1 MSKQIQWFPGHMS
14 KTLREFEDI
23 TKKIDLFFILVD
35 ARAPKSSY
43 IDQFDNL
50 INGKQ
55 VIVLLTKAD
64 LVLKTELKPWIQ
76 YYKNRFGFAFPVSL
90 TNKKMIQQEILKITN
105 QIKFRR
111 LLPKFIILGVPNVGK
126 STLLNILTDNKRAKV
141 EDRPGVTK
149 TNSWYQFAKKY
160 WIMDTPGVLQPSF
173 EDDSQGLILAA
184 IGSIK
189 LTILP
194 LHEVAEKLIIKL
206 QEKGYD
212 LGYDD
217 VEKDLIVKLN
227 NSNKSPEEFYK
238 KIILNYQK
246 GKYGKIILD

>member
-14 KTLREFEDI
+14 KTLREFEDL
-23 TKKIDLFFILVD
+23 TNKIDLFFILVD

-43 IDQFDNL
+43 IDQFDSL
-50 INGKQ
+50 TKGKQ

-64 LVLKTELKPWIQ
+64 LVTTEDLKPWIK
-76 YYKNRFGFAFPVSL
+76 YYKNRFGFAYPVSL
-90 TNKKMIQQEILKITN
+90 TNRKMVQKEILKIIG

-149 TNSWYQFAKKY
+149 NNLWYQFEKRY

-173 EDDSQGLILAA
+173 EDEDQGLILAA
-184 IGSIK
+184 VGSIK

-194 LHEVAEKLIIKL
+194 LDEVATELIIKL

-212 LGYDD
+212 LGYGD
-217 VEKDLIVKLN
+217 VEKDLAIKLSR
-227 NSNKSPEEFYK
+227 SNKPPQEFYK
-238 KIILNYQK
+238 AIILNYQK